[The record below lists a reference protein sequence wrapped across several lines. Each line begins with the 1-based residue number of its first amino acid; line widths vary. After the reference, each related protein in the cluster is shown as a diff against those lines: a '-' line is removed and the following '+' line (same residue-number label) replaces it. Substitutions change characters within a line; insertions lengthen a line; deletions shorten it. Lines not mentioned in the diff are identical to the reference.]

1 MTGLE
6 VIHQAIRVCQ
16 DCELYRGRTH
26 AVPGEGAAHADIM
39 FIGEGP
45 GFNEDKQAK
54 PFVGAAGQFLNEL
67 LGSIGLARQDVFIT
81 NMVKCR
87 PPNNRDPYPDETR
100 ACSHYLDEQIEAI
113 KPRII
118 VPLGRHALGRWFPN
132 EPIGKVRAQAKK
144 LGNLTIFP
152 LYHPAAALHN
162 GGLRSTILDDF
173 ARLGALLK
181 ELIADTSDSPVQI
194 SSVNTETVERLHEAP
209 LVPNLSQNELKMDLP
224 GLDLE
229 PDAVAGTAAG

>member
-6 VIHQAIRVCQ
+6 VIHQTIRSCQ
-16 DCELYRGRTH
+16 DCALHRGRIH
-26 AVPGEGAAHADIM
+26 AVPGEGAAHAEIM

-45 GFNEDKQAK
+45 GFNEDKEAR

-67 LGSIGLARQDVFIT
+67 LGSIGLVRQDVFIT

-87 PPNNRDPYPDETR
+87 PPNNRDPYPGETQ

-118 VPLGRHALGRWFPN
+118 VPLGRHALARWFPN
-132 EPIGKVRAQAKK
+132 QPIGKLRAQPKTI
-144 LGNLTIFP
+144 GNLTIFP

-162 GGLRSTILDDF
+162 GGLRSTIVEDF
-173 ARLGALLK
+173 ARLGSLLK
-181 ELIADTSDSPVQI
+181 DLIANTPEDAVQI
-194 SSVNTETVERLHEAP
+194 SGVNTEAVEAP
-209 LVPNLSQNELKMDLP
+209 YGARLVPNMPPNEMEADLP
-224 GLDLE
+224 EPDLE
-229 PDAVAGTAAG
+229 PPAQQLSMF